1 MKIEDLTPPVAIPEP
16 EWKRQ
21 LVEFW
26 QGADEFKKIDL
37 QVLLKMGDAEGAHR
51 LLESWQQEFLE
62 RRK

>member
-1 MKIEDLTPPVAIPEP
+1 MKIQDLKPPVAIPEP

-37 QVLLKMGDAEGAHR
+37 QVLLKMGDADGAH
-51 LLESWQQEFLE
+51 
-62 RRK
+62 